1 MKTTLTIEQSAE
13 LIKRGISEE
22 RASEY
27 KLNPAFDD
35 LALEWRKPLPIF
47 TFTDLLSLLPKT
59 IHPGRY
65 YLDLSYGFGDWTA
78 SYILWDD
85 CDEGTYIRDTQGEK
99 TADELVDALY
109 KLLLWAIDHNHVKL
123 D

>member
-1 MKTTLTIEQSAE
+1 MKQLLTIEQSAE

-47 TFTDLLSLLPKT
+47 TFTDLLSLLPKE
-59 IHPGRY
+59 IENGLY
-65 YLDLSYGFGDWTA
+65 SLYLMADNVE
-78 SYILWDD
+78 WDSMYSSTHAGYD
-85 CDEGTYIRDTQGEK
+85 PYFVANGK
-99 TADELVDALY
+99 ELIDVLY
-109 KLLLWAIDHNHVKL
+109 KTLLWAIDNNHVKL